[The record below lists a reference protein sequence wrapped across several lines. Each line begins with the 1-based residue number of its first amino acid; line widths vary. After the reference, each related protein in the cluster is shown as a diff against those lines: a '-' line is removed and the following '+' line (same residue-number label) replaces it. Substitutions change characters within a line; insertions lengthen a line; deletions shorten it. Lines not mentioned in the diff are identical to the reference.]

1 MRSAGSQL
9 PLCLPVAT
17 FNLESRKEDCTNES
31 IRNLDLGLH
40 SGIGP
45 SLSGQT
51 TAPDN
56 TKTNERDRAKNR
68 PTADQQK
75 ENRSDREI
83 TQNIRQAIMKDKGLS
98 TYAHNVKI
106 ITQNGNVTLRGPVG
120 SEDEKATVE
129 SKANEVVGASH
140 VKSEI
145 QIAADKGNTAK
156 TVKPRSN

>member
-1 MRSAGSQL
+1 M
-9 PLCLPVAT
+9 
-17 FNLESRKEDCTNES
+17 SRFVTS
-31 IRNLDLGLH
+31 ILVCILGFGL
-40 SGIGP
+40 

-75 ENRSDREI
+75 ENRSDRET

-106 ITQNGNVTLRGPVG
+106 ITQNGNVTLRGPVR

-129 SKANEVVGASH
+129 SKANAVVGASH

-145 QIAADKGNTAK
+145 QIAPEKETPQK